1 MSNLLGKMT
10 TGGRMSSSW
19 IDPTT
24 SAVVGA
30 QTLSH
35 TSIDSKNSE
44 ANGLRDRPASVAMP
58 KDFEMT
64 DMHDA

>member
-1 MSNLLGKMT
+1 
-10 TGGRMSSSW
+10 MSSSW

-35 TSIDSKNSE
+35 TSIDSKNSD